1 MTTTGCKRPRRTV
14 EREQRVQSSNP
25 LDDVVS
31 CRAFNHYFLNLGSRH
46 TFRIEPL
53 FKTPCGETIS
63 FWSKETRLVEIYLLG
78 ENRRSVFFFFF
89 RVFFLQNFVSS
100 FSLRL
105 NGKIENW
112 SRTSKINTSIYIY
125 IVLGY
130 KESYKLELDIS
141 FLKMLI
147 KINIIYI
154 YLLGN
159 KSEVSYISLIRI
171 IRD

>member
-1 MTTTGCKRPRRTV
+1 MEK
-14 EREQRVQSSNP
+14 
-25 LDDVVS
+25 L
-31 CRAFNHYFLNLGSRH
+31 
-46 TFRIEPL
+46 
-53 FKTPCGETIS
+53 
-63 FWSKETRLVEIYLLG
+63 
-78 ENRRSVFFFFF
+78 
-89 RVFFLQNFVSS
+89 
-100 FSLRL
+100 
-105 NGKIENW
+105 KIEAELA
-112 SRTSKINTSIYIY
+112 KLIQVYIY

-147 KINIIYI
+147 EINIIYI